1 MTHRSNR
8 SSNDSSRA
16 RRRVC
21 HFPPLEEP
29 KPLSGIR
36 PKSAT
41 REVSRRLHSP
51 PPEGRSKCASQ
62 PLGATEVAF
71 GLRIFRSSSRFAVG
85 AEAPRE
91 PAWGSESL
99 PPTIAPP
106 TPRRRR
112 CRVRPLMQASGYG
125 PGARHATGKLM
136 APPLGFFVLSAF
148 FSLGNRAAP
157 VCLSGT
163 LRSQGFSPSQRFSP
177 ARALRLCFAPHP
189 PIGFLVFRAFP
200 TQSAVAPLD
209 ARCSFVVSSSS
220 GSVGFPLPSL
230 LPQPFIARQD
240 RLQPSPALRI
250 MCAPQRTSRHHLP
263 CDGPKPIGRVRA
275 VTPLVEVDAQRLAAR
290 FNVWSAA

>member
-1 MTHRSNR
+1 MRFS
-8 SSNDSSRA
+8 
-16 RRRVC
+16 
-21 HFPPLEEP
+21 
-29 KPLSGIR
+29 
-36 PKSAT
+36 
-41 REVSRRLHSP
+41 
-51 PPEGRSKCASQ
+51 
-62 PLGATEVAF
+62 AF
-71 GLRIFRSSSRFAVG
+71 GSHRNGLRTESLSVFEQIRRC

-99 PPTIAPP
+99 PPTIAPAM
-106 TPRRRR
+106 PRHRR
-112 CRVRPLMQASGYG
+112 CGVRPLMRASGYG

-177 ARALRLCFAPHP
+177 ARALRLCFASHP
-189 PIGFLVFRAFP
+189 PIGFPVFRAFP

-230 LPQPFIARQD
+230 LPQPFIARHD
-240 RLQPSPALRI
+240 RLQTSCALRI
-250 MCAPQRTSRHHLP
+250 ICAPLRASRHHLP

-275 VTPLVEVDAQRLAAR
+275 VTPLVEVDAQGLAAR
-290 FNVWSAA
+290 FNVWSAAQRNNCRLARDANFRALLQLSVRSPSPAVRRVIEPMLS

>member
-1 MTHRSNR
+1 MRFS
-8 SSNDSSRA
+8 
-16 RRRVC
+16 
-21 HFPPLEEP
+21 
-29 KPLSGIR
+29 
-36 PKSAT
+36 
-41 REVSRRLHSP
+41 
-51 PPEGRSKCASQ
+51 
-62 PLGATEVAF
+62 AF
-71 GLRIFRSSSRFAVG
+71 GSHRNGLRTKSLSVFEQIRRC

-99 PPTIAPP
+99 PPTIAPAM
-106 TPRRRR
+106 PRHRR
-112 CRVRPLMQASGYG
+112 CVVRSSMRASGHG

-157 VCLSGT
+157 VCLPGT

-177 ARALRLCFAPHP
+177 ARALRLCFASHP

-240 RLQPSPALRI
+240 RLQTSFALRI
-250 MCAPQRTSRHHLP
+250 VCAPQRASRHHLP
-263 CDGPKPIGRVRA
+263 CDRPKPIGRVRA
-275 VTPLVEVDAQRLAAR
+275 VTPLVKVDAPKLAAR
-290 FNVWSAA
+290 FNVWSAAQRNNCRLARDANFRALLQLSVRSPSPAVRRVIEPMLS